1 MSILFLKIYEVTRV
15 VSISL
20 FKGYMKLNEAQ
31 KLEWNNRSL
40 LLPLCYS
47 FSHMIYMLHNLM
59 MVALLSRGISTLHAL
74 FVAVASVYILIISD
88 LFKEGPENELITHRT
103 SIMSDTALGVRC

>member
-15 VSISL
+15 ISVSL
-20 FKGYMKLNEAQ
+20 FKGYVKLNKAQ

-40 LLPLCYS
+40 LFPLSYS
-47 FSHMIYMLHNLM
+47 FSHLIYMFYNLTIA
-59 MVALLSRGISTLHAL
+59 ALLSRGISTFHAL
-74 FVAVASVYILIISD
+74 FVAVASVYILIVSD

-103 SIMSDTALGVRC
+103 SIISDTALGVRC

>member
-15 VSISL
+15 ISVSL
-20 FKGYMKLNEAQ
+20 FKGYMKLNKAQ

-40 LLPLCYS
+40 LLSCYS
-47 FSHMIYMLHNLM
+47 FSHLIYMLHNLIM
-59 MVALLSRGISTLHAL
+59 AALLSRGISTFHAL

-103 SIMSDTALGVRC
+103 SIISDTALGVRC